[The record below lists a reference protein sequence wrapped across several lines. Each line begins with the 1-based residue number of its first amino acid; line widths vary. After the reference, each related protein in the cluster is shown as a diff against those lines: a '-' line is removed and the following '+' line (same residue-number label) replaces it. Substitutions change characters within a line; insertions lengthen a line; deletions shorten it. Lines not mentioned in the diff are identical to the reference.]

1 MRWLMTPPMKHHEQG
16 SMRLYS
22 TGAQRLYLNKSERLA
37 FKRTAGSSPPKLRF
51 LCLMLLH
58 TGCRLSEALNIKSAD
73 IQWNEGI
80 VAIRSLKKRNQHHVR
95 ELPVPQEFLDK
106 LKRHLP
112 KTGDQL
118 IWPQH
123 RSTAWRQIKQV
134 MALAD
139 IIGMHATPKGLRHS
153 FGVHCAFS
161 NIPMPLAQ
169 KWMGHATLSTTAIY
183 YQIIGKEEREMA
195 GRMW

>member
-1 MRWLMTPPMKHHEQG
+1 MTPSMKHQQQG

-22 TGAQRLYLNKSERLA
+22 TDAQRLYLNKTERLA
-37 FKRTAGSSPPKLRF
+37 FKQTTENSPDNIRYLRM
-51 LCLMLLH
+51 MLLH
-58 TGCRLSEALNIKSAD
+58 TGCHLSEALNIKPDD
-73 IQWNEGI
+73 IQWNDGI

-95 ELPVPQEFLDK
+95 ELPVPQEFLDQ
-106 LKRHLP
+106 LKHHLP
-112 KTGDQL
+112 NTNDQL

-123 RSTAWRQIKQV
+123 RSTAWRHIKQV
-134 MALAD
+134 MNRAS
-139 IIGMHATPKGLRHS
+139 ITGTHATPKGLRHS

-169 KWMGHATLSTTAIY
+169 KWMGHAALSTTAIY
-183 YQIIGKEEREMA
+183 YQIVGKEEREMA